1 MMKQGTAAASGAFTG
16 GGDVRAGAG
25 ERKISSLPAYL
36 ATAVEGCHITGDIVR
51 RFAEMELSP
60 LLRWLLG
67 FRGSRE
73 RLLTDDLFIAKLA
86 MEMGVSMIA
95 KTAAEYE
102 KRRENFVKEIDI
114 VIADVVP
121 LLSSATEDGQYVHML
136 IYNPDILNHM
146 QMGIVEKTLCYC
158 NAKCILY
165 LNLIYFSLF
174 TCCRHRPRR
183 SCHRPP

>member
-95 KTAAEYE
+95 KTVAEYE

-114 VIADVVP
+114 IIADVGGVVIQGMDFSFR
-121 LLSSATEDGQYVHML
+121 LWSCFSQGDGDSKGGAQDVADGF
-136 IYNPDILNHM
+136 NNAFGNDE
-146 QMGIVEKTLCYC
+146 VELDDGLEKKVCQRYAC
-158 NAKCILY
+158 
-165 LNLIYFSLF
+165 
-174 TCCRHRPRR
+174 
-183 SCHRPP
+183 

>member
-1 MMKQGTAAASGAFTG
+1 MASIPPPSSAFVDG
-16 GGDVRAGAG
+16 ILGDQR

-95 KTAAEYE
+95 KV
-102 KRRENFVKEIDI
+102 RGIDM
-114 VIADVVP
+114 DE
-121 LLSSATEDGQYVHML
+121 S
-136 IYNPDILNHM
+136 
-146 QMGIVEKTLCYC
+146 
-158 NAKCILY
+158 
-165 LNLIYFSLF
+165 
-174 TCCRHRPRR
+174 
-183 SCHRPP
+183 